1 MQQQQAQ
8 AIQVPEPS
16 PRYQPNEAFL
26 QVIEKLEKEVNS
38 KDEYVRRQLE
48 AVFQPR

>member
-8 AIQVPEPS
+8 TLEASEQRLRYEP
-16 PRYQPNEAFL
+16 NKEFL
-26 QVIEKLEKEVNS
+26 QTIEKLEKEVNS
-38 KDEYVRRQLE
+38 KEEHVRRQLE